1 MPPKKVKKKAKKAS
15 QAAEQV
21 KVYVRARPHAR
32 PVLRC
37 MSRSIRVQGHQEPF
51 DYDRVLGPQATQE
64 DAYDSVRGMLF
75 EALNDME
82 ATVLA
87 YGQTGSGK
95 THTMTGDRAHPGVVP
110 QALAEIFAADPD
122 VVVTMTYVELY
133 KDKPHDLLN
142 GGQPLKIMAMK
153 TVGHQERVVSP
164 DFWPML
170 DRVTSSRTT
179 ASTGENARSSRSH
192 AIMTLRVEQPT
203 MRRTG
208 LWRFVDLAGSE
219 TTKSVQTQGMTADES
234 AARAQETAEINK
246 SLSFLVNV
254 LEKLSRGEKAF
265 FRDCK
270 LTQLL
275 SDAFTNNKC
284 AMLAC
289 VRSDDEK
296 THRSET
302 LRTLELA
309 SRAKKI
315 KHVVKKKRKKLTR
328 VQRVEQE
335 LAETK
340 RALSEA
346 QARGEAMSSGGRED
360 LEELYT
366 SMRDEPKNTTLH
378 RRLLVKAMGR
388 DEKVIDPEID
398 RFFHV
403 TQELAES
410 LLSLHPRQH

>member
-1 MPPKKVKKKAKKAS
+1 MAPKRPKKPSKRVEKC
-15 QAAEQV
+15 EQV
-21 KVYVRARPHAR
+21 HVYVRARPHKK
-32 PVLRC
+32 PVIRC
-37 MSRSIRVQGHQEPF
+37 TSRSIRVEGHEEPF
-51 DYDRVLGPQATQE
+51 DYDRVLGPDAGQA
-64 DAYDSVRGMLF
+64 DAYDAVRPMLF
-75 EALNDME
+75 DALNDME

-95 THTMTGDRAHPGVVP
+95 THTMSGTRQEPGIVP

-142 GGQPLKIMAMK
+142 RGAPLRIMGMK
-153 TVGHQERVVSP
+153 TVGHKECVVAP

-170 DRVTSSRTT
+170 DRVTAARTT

-192 AIMTLRVEQPT
+192 AIMTLRVEQSS
-203 MRRTG
+203 MRRAG
-208 LWRFVDLAGSE
+208 VWRFVDLAGSE
-219 TTKSVQTQGMTADES
+219 TTKSVQTDSMTASE
-234 AARAQETAEINK
+234 AERRAQETAEINK

-254 LEKLSRGEKAF
+254 LEKLSRGEKVF

-289 VRSDDEK
+289 VRSDDNK

-315 KHVVKKKRKKLTR
+315 KHVVKRKRKKLSR
-328 VQRVEQE
+328 VQQIQHE
-335 LAETK
+335 LDEAK
-340 RALSEA
+340 RALAEA
-346 QARGEAMSSGGRED
+346 NARGKRLADHEE

-366 SMRDEPKNTTLH
+366 SMREEPRNNTLH
-378 RRLLVKAMGR
+378 RRLLVRAMGKK
-388 DEKVIDPEID
+388 EMVIDPEID
-398 RFFHV
+398 RFFHISQ
-403 TQELAES
+403 TLAES
-410 LLSLHPRQH
+410 LLNRHT